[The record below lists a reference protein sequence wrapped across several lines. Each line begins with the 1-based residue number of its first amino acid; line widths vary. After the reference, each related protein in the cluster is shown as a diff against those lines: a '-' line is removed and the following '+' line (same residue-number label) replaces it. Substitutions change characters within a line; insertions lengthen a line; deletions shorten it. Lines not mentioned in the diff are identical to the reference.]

1 MTHSNFLNLIP
12 DQEIHSLLQGI
23 YSDFEYLHFFRDYGT
38 YCVAITNLL
47 CNALE
52 NKGYYARP
60 FVCIDE
66 INKDQNQF
74 WLGAPGF
81 AKPGQLDG
89 HVVCLLEER
98 YLIDFGLG
106 NVRRYF
112 DNDFL
117 HAIAV
122 ECNINLPIYASLNIG
137 HEKRI
142 NWHISANEE
151 ETKKIFEDKAQHLPH
166 AFQDYLNYTKNRI
179 AYSIQ
184 QQMRSKSNR
193 SITQLDATLA

>member
-38 YCVAITNLL
+38 YCVAITQLL

-52 NKGYYARP
+52 RKGYQARP
-60 FVCIDE
+60 IVCIDE
-66 INKDQNQF
+66 VEKHQQQF
-74 WLGAPGF
+74 YLGAPGF
-81 AKPGQLDG
+81 AKPGQLEG

-112 DNDFL
+112 DIDFL

-122 ECNINLPIYASLNIG
+122 ECNINLAIYASLNIG

-142 NWHISANEE
+142 TWHMSTHENIN
-151 ETKKIFEDKAQHLPH
+151 KKTFEDEAQHLTH
-166 AFQDYLNYTKNRI
+166 AFQLYFNYTKNRI